1 MSTDKAPVDISPARA
16 LQSLGRLHG
25 ASTALIY
32 EDHTI
37 DYRDLT
43 ARVHAMALALH
54 ASGVRKGDRV
64 AYLGL
69 NSPTFLVTYLAAAW
83 VGAVYVPVN
92 FRLAAAE
99 IAYQLGDFGP
109 RVLIVEPGH
118 MPVIEEIDPA
128 VQPPRMIAV
137 DNDDAVPLSDAPS
150 GRWEKLTTA
159 LARGAA
165 LETELTP
172 LPRFADDLAALMY
185 TSGTTG
191 RPKGVMLTHGNIWWN
206 SFNVDSVV
214 DTNRRDINL
223 AVAPLFHIGCLNS
236 FTLRSLSRGGATL
249 VRRTF
254 DPAGTLADLVE
265 HKVNTIFAVPA
276 MFSAIAQLP
285 EFADADLSQL
295 RSAIVAGAPVPPSLV
310 KEYGRRGVSL
320 QQAWGL
326 TETAPFATSLPPER
340 TLERAS
346 SAGLPMPFTEIKI
359 VDPVT
364 GATLTEANAAGEI
377 CVRGPNVTPGYWAN
391 QQATD
396 AAFDAEN
403 WFHSGDLG
411 CLDEEGFLYIVDR
424 IKDMVITGGENVY
437 PAEVERVLVEYPGVT
452 DAAVVG
458 APDPKWGEVVVAVLC
473 VSSEKDP
480 TLEEIRAFTGERL
493 ARYKLPK
500 ELLVLDSLP
509 RNGSGKLDKVSLRKL
524 AADGHRALN
533 R

>member
-1 MSTDKAPVDISPARA
+1 MSTDKTPVNISPARA

-25 ASTALIY
+25 ANTALIY
-32 EDHTI
+32 EGQELN
-37 DYRDLT
+37 YRELT
-43 ARVHAMALALH
+43 ARVHSAALALH
-54 ASGVRKGDRV
+54 AAGVRKGDRV
-64 AYLGL
+64 GYLGL
-69 NSPTFLVTYLAAAW
+69 NSPTFLVSYLASAW
-83 VGAVYVPVN
+83 VGAVFVPVN

-99 IAYQLGDFGP
+99 IAYQLSDFGP
-109 RVLIVEPGH
+109 RVLVVEPSH
-118 MPVIEEIDPA
+118 MPLVDEIDPA
-128 VQPPRMIAV
+128 VLPPRLIAV
-137 DNDDAVPLSDAPS
+137 DNDDAVPLTDEPS
-150 GRWEKLTTA
+150 ERWEKLTAA
-159 LARGAA
+159 LERGAA
-165 LETELTP
+165 LEVELTP

-214 DTNRRDINL
+214 DTNRRDVNL

-236 FTLRSLSRGGATL
+236 FTLRSLARGGATL

-254 DPAGTLADLVE
+254 DPARTLADLVE
-265 HKVNTIFAVPA
+265 YKINTIFAVPA

-285 EFADADLSQL
+285 HFADADLSHL

-310 KEYGRRGVSL
+310 KEYGHHGVAL

-364 GATLTEANAAGEI
+364 GATLTEPNAAGEI

-391 QQATD
+391 QKATD

-411 CLDEEGFLYIVDR
+411 CLDDEGFLYIVDR

-458 APDPKWGEVVVAVLC
+458 APDPKWGEIVVAVLV
-473 VSSEKDP
+473 VSTDTDP
-480 TLEEIRAFTGERL
+480 TLEEIREFTSERL

-524 AADGHRALN
+524 AADGHGSLSR
-533 R
+533 

>member
-1 MSTDKAPVDISPARA
+1 MSTEKNPVNISPARA
-16 LQSLGRLHG
+16 LQQLGRLHG
-25 ASTALIY
+25 ANTALIY
-32 EDHTI
+32 EGHELS
-37 DYRDLT
+37 YRDFT
-43 ARVHAMALALH
+43 ARVHDVALALQ
-54 ASGVRKGDRV
+54 ASGVRRGDRV

-69 NSPTFLVTYLAAAW
+69 NSPTFLATYLASAW
-83 VGAVYVPVN
+83 VGGVFVPIN

-109 RVLIVEPGH
+109 RVLIVEPCH
-118 MPVIEEIDPA
+118 MSVVDEIDPSGL
-128 VQPPRMIAV
+128 PSRMLAV
-137 DNDDAVPLSDAPS
+137 DNDDAVPLTDEPNE
-150 GRWEKLTTA
+150 RWERLTDA

-165 LETELTP
+165 LGVELNP
-172 LPRFADDLAALMY
+172 IPRFADDLAALMY

-214 DTNRRDINL
+214 DTSRRDVNL

-236 FTLRSLSRGGATL
+236 FTLRSLARGGATL

-254 DPAGTLADLVE
+254 DPARTLADLTE
-265 HKVNTIFAVPA
+265 YKVNTIFAVPA
-276 MFSAIAQLP
+276 MFSAVAQLP
-285 EFADADLSQL
+285 GFADADLSQL

-310 KEYGRRGVSL
+310 KEYGHHGVAL

-359 VDPVT
+359 VDPAT
-364 GATLTEANAAGEI
+364 GATVTEPDAAGEI

-391 QQATD
+391 QAATD
-396 AAFDAEN
+396 AAFDAED

-424 IKDMVITGGENVY
+424 IKDMIISGGENIY

-458 APDPKWGEVVVAVLC
+458 APDAKWGEIVVAVLV
-473 VSSEKDP
+473 VSTDTDP
-480 TLEEIRAFTGERL
+480 TLEEIRDFTGERL

-500 ELLVLDSLP
+500 EILVLDTLP

-524 AADGHRALN
+524 AAAGHGSLSR
-533 R
+533 

>member
-1 MSTDKAPVDISPARA
+1 MSTEKHPVDISPARA
-16 LQSLGRLHG
+16 LQNLGRLHG
-25 ASTALIY
+25 DRTALIY
-32 EDHTI
+32 ENHTV
-37 DYRDLT
+37 DYRELT
-43 ARVHAMALALH
+43 ARVHAMALTLH
-54 ASGVRKGDRV
+54 ASGIRKGDRV

-69 NSPTFLVTYLAAAW
+69 NSPTFLVTYLASAW
-83 VGAVYVPVN
+83 VGGVFVPIN

-118 MPVIEEIDPA
+118 MPVVDEIDPA
-128 VQPPRMIAV
+128 VLPPRLIAV
-137 DNDDAVPLSDAPS
+137 DNDDAVPLTDEPAD
-150 GRWEKLTTA
+150 RWERLTAA
-159 LARGAA
+159 LARGAGLDIA
-165 LETELTP
+165 LSP
-172 LPRFADDLAALMY
+172 LPRYADDLAALMY

-214 DTNRRDINL
+214 ETSRSDVNL

-236 FTLRSLSRGGATL
+236 FTLRSLARGGATL
-249 VRRTF
+249 VRRSF
-254 DPAGTLADLVE
+254 DPAQTLADLVE
-265 HKVNTIFAVPA
+265 YKVNTIFAVPA
-276 MFSAIAQLP
+276 MFSAVAQLP
-285 EFADADLSQL
+285 QFADADLSQL

-310 KEYGRRGVSL
+310 KEYGHHGVAL

-346 SAGLPMPFTEIKI
+346 SAGLPMPFCEIKI

-364 GATLTEANAAGEI
+364 GATLTEPNAAGEI

-411 CLDEEGFLYIVDR
+411 CLDEDGFLYIVDR
-424 IKDMVITGGENVY
+424 IKDMIITGGENVY

-458 APDPKWGEVVVAVLC
+458 APDAKWGEIVVAVLV
-473 VSSEKDP
+473 VSTDTDP
-480 TLEEIRAFTGERL
+480 TLEEIRDFTSERL

-500 ELLVLDSLP
+500 EILVLDSLP

-524 AADGHRALN
+524 AADGHGSLGR
-533 R
+533 